1 MWLSNPFCRLWL
13 DAGSLSLEAATVIG
27 SRILKLAAGGGAAET
42 EINLMVNEKIK
53 AALSLYRQAW
63 TGKLGASPLSAAQ
76 IVITHYMTEV
86 RANRLRLQPH
96 C

>member
-1 MWLSNPFCRLWL
+1 MLLANTLCRLWL
-13 DAGSLSLEAATVIG
+13 DAGSLGLEASTVIG
-27 SRILKLAAGGGAAET
+27 SRILKLAAGGAAAET

-53 AALSLYRQAW
+53 AALSIYRQAW

-76 IVITHYMTEV
+76 TVITHYMTEV
-86 RANRLRLQPH
+86 HANRLRLQPH